1 MLKRIPADRQPEPE
15 IRSVIHQNI
24 HGKISMEDSFK
35 RKLTRGDLL
44 VGTIVTLPSP
54 EITESFCLSGF
65 DWLFV
70 DLEHSALS
78 IKDAQVILQ
87 TAAPQIKPSASL

>member
-1 MLKRIPADRQPEPE
+1 MTE
-15 IRSVIHQNI
+15 
-24 HGKISMEDSFK
+24 SFK

-44 VGTIVTLPSP
+44 VGTIITLPSP
-54 EITESFCLSGF
+54 EIAEIFCWSGF

-87 TAAPQIKPSASL
+87 AAAPQIPCVIRVQSSDEV